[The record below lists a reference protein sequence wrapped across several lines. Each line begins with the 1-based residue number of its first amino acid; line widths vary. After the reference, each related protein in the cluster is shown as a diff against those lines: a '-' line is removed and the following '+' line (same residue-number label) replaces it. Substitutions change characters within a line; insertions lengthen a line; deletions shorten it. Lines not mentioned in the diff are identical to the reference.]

1 MCQALARGHIAHT
14 RLYGNAIAMRA
25 AQDRLLRRHK
35 HNKAV
40 RTERMFEQNV
50 IRLAEGSF
58 VIEAV
63 DAATSLVKCG
73 VTMQKKGILR
83 YCPCRTFMRLVSGLY
98 ALLVSC
104 R

>member
-1 MCQALARGHIAHT
+1 
-14 RLYGNAIAMRA
+14 
-25 AQDRLLRRHK
+25 
-35 HNKAV
+35 
-40 RTERMFEQNV
+40 MFEQNV

-83 YCPCRTFMRLVSGLY
+83 YCPCRTFMRLVSGL
-98 ALLVSC
+98 
-104 R
+104 

>member
-1 MCQALARGHIAHT
+1 
-14 RLYGNAIAMRA
+14 
-25 AQDRLLRRHK
+25 
-35 HNKAV
+35 
-40 RTERMFEQNV
+40 MFEQNV

-83 YCPCRTFMRLVSGLY
+83 YCPCRTFMRLVRGARSSHCSSLIPRS
-98 ALLVSC
+98 LPVCS
-104 R
+104 